1 MRKNKNGYSVV
12 EILIAILIIIIGF
25 IGTLSYFL
33 YSQINLNLERHR
45 RTALQIAHSRIEFL
59 RTISYNNLMNY
70 IENGTVVQIDEIS
83 GRRITMI
90 EDINDPEDTDSLP
103 DYKKITVKVIWFE
116 NRRNNEVVL
125 QTIIAPW

>member
-1 MRKNKNGYSVV
+1 MKKNKNGYSVV